1 MANAINEFFTQL
13 GAGTNIKD
21 AKHASK
27 LFVDSNYRLSPK
39 YGFLY
44 HVAFDL
50 NPMLNKLSND
60 SILESG
66 MLVKSTELP
75 KFSIDNKTYN
85 AYNRPNVVQTKLKY
99 DPITIKFHDD
109 SADIIRYFWWNYVSH
124 YYRDSDHTMQEFSQP
139 SKYAERQSQS
149 WGYSPANY
157 SSNGTVE
164 RMITAIR
171 IYSLHQRNFTEYTLI
186 NPTITGFKFGD
197 HASNSTDLME
207 TTMTVAYESVLYS
220 YGQVVPGQTV
230 NGFATLHYDK
240 TPSPLTPQGGG
251 TQSILGPGGLLS
263 ALDSVDH
270 QLGQGNFFGAALTA
284 FKSYNNF
291 KGANFG
297 QMAGTELKQIGMNIL
312 TGNNPLAKIQIP
324 TLGGG
329 GSNGSNTFGVAGGA
343 SALLMALGA
352 GGAQGRNNAQAILKA
367 NPQFNSMEELLASQG
382 ISGGQAG
389 VVTSNGDPVAVAY
402 PVDDMLGKSVT
413 ILPNG
418 QRLITYDTTGYSSA
432 LRVAEYERVK
442 AAGGSE
448 EEAQNAS
455 ATVGNNASTRAGT
468 AVFADFNGTPALPDS
483 NINTATVYG
492 PRGTVPP
499 VRYNQAEFN
508 QSYGAPGDRT
518 SPAAATYLGGATST
532 QGVNVDDA
540 LNRAYANSPKVD
552 YNDSQFQSQAQ
563 IDAEIAAEK
572 ARFGG

>member
-1 MANAINEFFTQL
+1 MANVINEFFSQL

-39 YGFLY
+39 SGYMY

-50 NPMLNKLSND
+50 NPMLNRLSND

-66 MLVKSTELP
+66 MLVKAAQLP
-75 KFSIDNKTYN
+75 KFTVDNKTYN

-99 DPITIKFHDD
+99 DPLTITFHDD

-124 YYRDSDHTMQEFSQP
+124 YYRDSDHTQQVFSQP
-139 SKYAERQSQS
+139 SKYTERQTQN

-157 SSNGTVE
+157 SSNGEVE
-164 RMITAIR
+164 RMLTAIR

-186 NPTITGFKFGD
+186 NPTITSFKFGD
-197 HASNSTDLME
+197 HASSSTELME
-207 TTMTVAYESVLYS
+207 TSMTVAYESVLYS

-230 NGFATLHYDK
+230 NGFGVLHYDK

-251 TQSILGPGGLLS
+251 TRSILGPGGLFS

-284 FKSYNNF
+284 FKSFNNF

-312 TGNNPLAKIQIP
+312 TGSNPLAKIQIP

-329 GSNGSNTFGVAGGA
+329 SSNGSNTFGVAGGA
-343 SALLMALGA
+343 SALLMALSA
-352 GGAQGRNNAQAILKA
+352 GGRQSRNNAQAILRA

-382 ISGGQAG
+382 ITGGQAG
-389 VVTSNGDPVAVAY
+389 LVSSNGEPVAVAY
-402 PVDDMLGKSVT
+402 PELGNDMVGVT
-413 ILPNG
+413 VTTMPDG
-418 QRLITYDTTGYSSA
+418 SRMTSYDITAYQQS
-432 LRVAEYERVK
+432 LRVAEYERVI

-448 EEAQNAS
+448 EAAQNAS
-455 ATVGNNASTRAGT
+455 ASVGNDAGTRALGS
-468 AVFADFNGTPALPDS
+468 FNLNDS
-483 NINTATVYG
+483 AETTTVYG

-499 VRYNQAEFN
+499 VRYRESEFTAL
-508 QSYGAPGDRT
+508 YGAPGDRT
-518 SPAAATYLGGATST
+518 SPAASTYLGGAEST
-532 QGVNVDDA
+532 QGA
-540 LNRAYANSPKVD
+540 TAYPVVD
-552 YNDSQFQSQAQ
+552 YFAPGTGILTQEQL
-563 IDAEIAAEK
+563 DAEEAEERRL
-572 ARFGG
+572 AGP

>member
-1 MANAINEFFTQL
+1 MANAINEFLSQL

-27 LFVDSNYRLSPK
+27 LFVDSNYRLLPK
-39 YGFLY
+39 SGYMY

-60 SILESG
+60 SILEAG
-66 MLVKSTELP
+66 MLVKAAQLP
-75 KFSIDNKTYN
+75 KFTIDNKVYN

-99 DPITIKFHDD
+99 EPLTITFHDD

-124 YYRDSDHTMQEFSQP
+124 YYRDSDHTMQEFAQP
-139 SKYAERQSQS
+139 SKYAERQSQN

-164 RMITAIR
+164 RMLTAIR

-186 NPTITGFKFGD
+186 NPTITSFKFGD
-197 HASNSTDLME
+197 HASNATDLME

-230 NGFATLHYDK
+230 NGFGVLHYDK

-251 TQSILGPGGLLS
+251 TRSILGPGGLLA
-263 ALDSVDH
+263 ALDGVDH

-284 FKSYNNF
+284 FKSFNNF

-312 TGNNPLAKIQIP
+312 TGSNPLAKIQIP

-329 GSNGSNTFGVAGGA
+329 SSNGSNTFGVAGGA

-352 GGAQGRNNAQAILKA
+352 GGAQGRNNAQAILRA

-382 ISGGQAG
+382 ITGGQAG
-389 VVTSNGDPVAVAY
+389 VVSSNGDPVATAY
-402 PVDDMLGKSVT
+402 PVGNDMVGVT
-413 ILPNG
+413 VTTLPNG
-418 QRLITYDTTGYSSA
+418 QRLISYDTTQYSSA
-432 LRVAEYERVK
+432 AKVAEYERVI
-442 AAGGSE
+442 AAGGTE
-448 EEAQNAS
+448 QAAQNSAAS
-455 ATVGNNASTRAGT
+455 VGSDAGARALAS
-468 AVFADFNGTPALPDS
+468 
-483 NINTATVYG
+483 INTNNSSETVYG

-499 VRYNQAEFN
+499 VRYRQSEFTDA
-508 QSYGAPGDRT
+508 YGAAGDRT

-532 QGVNVDDA
+532 QGAITN
-540 LNRAYANSPKVD
+540 PPVD
-552 YNDSQFQSQAQ
+552 YNDPQFQSQAQ
-563 IDAEIAAEK
+563 IDAEVEAEK
-572 ARFGG
+572 RLAEGGP

>member
-1 MANAINEFFTQL
+1 MANVINEFLTQL

-21 AKHASK
+21 YKHASK
-27 LFVDSNYRLSPK
+27 LFVDSNYRLLPK
-39 YGFLY
+39 SGYMY

-50 NPMLNKLSND
+50 NPMLNKLTND
-60 SILESG
+60 SILEAG
-66 MLVKSTELP
+66 MLVKAAQLP
-75 KFSIDNKTYN
+75 KFTIDNKVYN
-85 AYNRPNVVQTKLKY
+85 AYNRPNIVQTKLKY
-99 DPITIKFHDD
+99 DPITITFHDD

-139 SKYAERQSQS
+139 SKYAERQSQN

-164 RMITAIR
+164 RMLTAIR

-197 HASNSTDLME
+197 HSSGSIELME

-230 NGFATLHYDK
+230 NGFAQLHYDK

-251 TQSILGPGGLLS
+251 TQSILGPGGLLA
-263 ALDSVDH
+263 ALDGVDH
-270 QLGQGNFFGAALTA
+270 QLGQGNYFGAALTA
-284 FKSYNNF
+284 FKSFNNF

-297 QMAGTELKQIGMNIL
+297 QMAGTELKQLGMNIL

-329 GSNGSNTFGVAGGA
+329 SSNGSNTFGVAGGA

-352 GGAQGRNNAQAILKA
+352 GGQQGRNNAQAILRA
-367 NPQFNSMEELLASQG
+367 NPQFNSMEELLSSQG
-382 ISGGQAG
+382 ITGGQAG
-389 VVTSNGDPVAVAY
+389 VVSSDGDPVATAY
-402 PVDDMLGKSVT
+402 PVGNDMVGVT
-413 ILPNG
+413 VTTLPG
-418 QRLITYDTTGYSSA
+418 GGRMITYDTREYQQSQ
-432 LRVAEYERVK
+432 RVAEYERVI

-448 EEAQNAS
+448 QAAQNAS
-455 ATVGNNASTRAGT
+455 ATVGSDAGTRALSS
-468 AVFADFNGTPALPDS
+468 FNLNDS
-483 NINTATVYG
+483 AETTTVYG

-508 QSYGAPGDRT
+508 QSYGTPGDRT
-518 SPAAATYLGGATST
+518 TPAAATYLGGATST
-532 QGVNVDDA
+532 QGATAFPV
-540 LNRAYANSPKVD
+540 VD
-552 YNDSQFQSQAQ
+552 YFAPGTGIQTQEQL
-563 IDAEIAAEK
+563 DAETAAEK
-572 ARFGG
+572 ARVGGA

>member
-1 MANAINEFFTQL
+1 MANAINEFLSQL
-13 GAGTNIKD
+13 GAGTNLKD

-27 LFVDSNYRLSPK
+27 LFVDSNYRLLPK
-39 YGFLY
+39 SGYMY

-60 SILESG
+60 SILEAG
-66 MLVKSTELP
+66 MLVKAAQLP
-75 KFSIDNKTYN
+75 KFTIDNKVYN

-99 DPITIKFHDD
+99 EPLTITFHDD

-124 YYRDSDHTMQEFSQP
+124 YYRDSDHTMQEFAQP
-139 SKYAERQSQS
+139 SKYSERQSQN

-164 RMITAIR
+164 RMLTAIR

-197 HASNSTDLME
+197 HASNATDLME

-230 NGFATLHYDK
+230 NGFGVLHYDK

-251 TQSILGPGGLLS
+251 TRSILGPGGLFS
-263 ALDSVDH
+263 ALDGVDH

-284 FKSYNNF
+284 FKSFNNF

-312 TGNNPLAKIQIP
+312 TGSNPLAKIQIP

-329 GSNGSNTFGVAGGA
+329 SSNGSNTFGVAGGA

-352 GGAQGRNNAQAILKA
+352 GGAQGRNNAQAILRA
-367 NPQFNSMEELLASQG
+367 NPQFNSMEELLTSQG
-382 ISGGQAG
+382 ITGGQAG
-389 VVTSNGDPVAVAY
+389 VVSSNGDPVAVAY
-402 PVDDMLGKSVT
+402 PVDDMTGKSVT
-413 ILPNG
+413 TLPNG
-418 QRLITYDTTGYSSA
+418 QRLVTYDTREYSSA
-432 LRVAEYERVK
+432 LRVAEYERVI

-448 EEAQNAS
+448 QAAQNAS
-455 ATVGNNASTRAGT
+455 ATVGSNAADTAGRA
-468 AVFADFNGTPALPDS
+468 AFAD
-483 NINTATVYG
+483 INSTNMNTD
-492 PRGTVPP
+492 PSTT
-499 VRYNQAEFN
+499 E
-508 QSYGAPGDRT
+508 
-518 SPAAATYLGGATST
+518 ST
-532 QGVNVDDA
+532 QGVA
-540 LNRAYANSPKVD
+540 TAYPV
-552 YNDSQFQSQAQ
+552 
-563 IDAEIAAEK
+563 EL
-572 ARFGG
+572 GG